1 MTDSESSLCI
11 WAIKSVRLTFAEGET
26 QILSGLWDRK
36 VFGRHRGSDD
46 SSDEGGDC
54 SSRDDDVCSYDGG
67 SAGLT
72 VMGEVMEVMFMAM
85 EEVITNYKC

>member
-11 WAIKSVRLTFAEGET
+11 WAIKSVRLTFAEWET
-26 QILSGLWDRK
+26 QILSGPGIERFLD
-36 VFGRHRGSDD
+36 GDRGSDD

-72 VMGEVMEVMFMAM
+72 VMGEVMEVMLMAM
-85 EEVITNYKC
+85 EEVITKYKC